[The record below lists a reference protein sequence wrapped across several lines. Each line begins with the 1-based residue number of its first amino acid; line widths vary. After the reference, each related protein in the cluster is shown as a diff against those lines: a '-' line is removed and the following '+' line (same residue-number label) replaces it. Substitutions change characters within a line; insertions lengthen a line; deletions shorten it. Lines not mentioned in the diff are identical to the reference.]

1 MNAREVAQLLGYA
14 STLDT
19 KISADSE
26 MQVRAWAGLLADVP
40 ANAGKAAIDAHYAQ
54 STDTIMPAD
63 ILGHWR
69 NLKREQAERRHN
81 AEVKALNAAPI
92 TAPVMTLAERFAIEQ
107 AHRKGTDPDI
117 AAAEA
122 TAHRAVL
129 AVACPYCKA
138 RPNQRCTS
146 YGGQPLT
153 ATIAHPSRLDAIHQA
168 TA

>member
-26 MQVRAWAGLLADVP
+26 MQVRAWAGLLGDVP
-40 ANAGKAAIDAHYAQ
+40 ATAGKTAIDAHYAQ

-81 AEVKALNAAPI
+81 AQLKALNAAPI
-92 TAPVMTLAERFAIEQ
+92 AAPVMTLAERFAIEK
-107 AHRKGTDPDI
+107 AHRTGTDPEL
-117 AAAEA
+117 AAAGA

-129 AVACPYCKA
+129 AVTCPYCKA
-138 RPNQRCTS
+138 RPNQRCTG
-146 YGGQPLT
+146 YAGRPLT
-153 ATIAHPSRLDAIHQA
+153 SALAHPSRLDAIHQA